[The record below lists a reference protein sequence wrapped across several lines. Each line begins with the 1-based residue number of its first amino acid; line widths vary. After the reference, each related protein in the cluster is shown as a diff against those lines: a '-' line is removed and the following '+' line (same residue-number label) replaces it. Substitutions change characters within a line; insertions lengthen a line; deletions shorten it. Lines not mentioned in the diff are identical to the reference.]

1 MITNL
6 PVRDWF
12 SPRLV
17 TAFFLFLVLLV
28 FLVLVQ
34 VLSNMSHD
42 LDVEMIK

>member
-6 PVRDWF
+6 PVKDWF

-17 TAFFLFLVLLV
+17 AAFFLVPLV

-34 VLSNMSHD
+34 VLSVMSHD